1 MSVLS
6 DTGQMAALTG
16 RAPATIRALCGHLR
30 RPGGYDYET
39 CVSVLE
45 GEPDPVT
52 TAEAQRYLG
61 IPAGTI
67 WSWVS
72 RGLLD
77 PVDRVGRVP
86 RYRVSDLVVLR
97 SRWERKAQLDL

>member
-16 RAPATIRALCGHLR
+16 RSPATVRALCER
-30 RPGGYDYET
+30 QPGGYDYET
-39 CVSVLE
+39 CVVALD

-86 RYRVSDLVVLR
+86 RYRVSSLVALR
-97 SRWERKAQLDL
+97 ARWERKAQLDL